1 MIFFVEFNVNNS
13 VTQPAPNAHLAQLR
27 RFLSLFFFFN
37 VYLFLR
43 IQRGL
48 CAESSEPDAAGPELL
63 NSEIMAQ
70 TQPTEPFGDPPRF
83 LSKIS
88 LEPE

>member
-1 MIFFVEFNVNNS
+1 MIFEKE
-13 VTQPAPNAHLAQLR
+13 R
-27 RFLSLFFFFN
+27 RGRAERGGE
-37 VYLFLR
+37 R

-48 CAESSEPDAAGPELL
+48 CAESSEPDAGPELL
-63 NSEIMAQ
+63 NSETMAQ